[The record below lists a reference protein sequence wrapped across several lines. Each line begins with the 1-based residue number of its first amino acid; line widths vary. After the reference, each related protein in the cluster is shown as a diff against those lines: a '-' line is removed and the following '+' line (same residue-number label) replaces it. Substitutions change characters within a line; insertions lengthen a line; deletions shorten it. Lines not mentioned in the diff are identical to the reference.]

1 MTTQE
6 PQKGTM
12 EELDQ
17 LILAHI
23 TIQSGFHAGNNTL
36 GELDEAGE
44 KIKAHFH
51 HQLQKARQDGYN
63 AGLADGTGKPLLAI
77 EQMLQK
83 AREET
88 EKAYG
93 GCHYCYGKGYGTQTA
108 AWVGRGYYKKLP
120 TMTFCTCERGKQLEQ
135 LLHSELNQDINK

>member
-51 HQLQKARQDGYN
+51 HQLQKAREEERER
-63 AGLADGTGKPLLAI
+63 AI
-77 EQMLQK
+77 EIVKDELRTAPLEVQM
-83 AREET
+83 T
-88 EKAYG
+88 
-93 GCHYCYGKGYGTQTA
+93 KGIVFA
-108 AWVGRGYYKKLP
+108 SIVGRI
-120 TMTFCTCERGKQLEQ
+120 R
-135 LLHSELNQDINK
+135 SELDQDISK

>member
-1 MTTQE
+1 MTTSQE

-36 GELDEAGE
+36 GEFDEAGE
-44 KIKAHFH
+44 KIKSHFH
-51 HQLQKARQDGYN
+51 HQ
-63 AGLADGTGKPLLAI
+63 
-77 EQMLQK
+77 LQK

-120 TMTFCTCERGKQLEQ
+120 TMTFRTCERGKQLEQ
-135 LLHSELNQDINK
+135 LLHSELNQDISK